1 MADIDKG
8 LYAAPVG
15 VEEMAESE
23 EAIEIEIEDPE
34 KVTIGIGESE
44 IVIDPD
50 AMEDEEFSKNLG
62 EDLDEQY
69 MAQLSSDLLEDF
81 TNDLN
86 SRKDWLETYVDGLEL
101 LGLKI
106 EERTEPWEGA
116 CAVYHPLLSEAL
128 VKFQAETMMETF
140 PAAGPV
146 KTSIIGKETDE
157 CIEAS
162 ARVQENMNYQLMDKM
177 PEYRPEHERM
187 LWGLG
192 LAGNAFKKVYYDP
205 ALERQVS
212 IFVPAEDMV
221 VPYGASNLETAERV
235 THVMRKTKQELH
247 YLQEMGF
254 YRDTELGEPSYDLD
268 EVEKK
273 IAEQMGFDAT
283 NDDRYKILEMNVN
296 LDLEGYEDKDGSRKT
311 GIALPYIVT
320 IDKGTSEILAIRRN
334 WNQDDSMKKRREH
347 FVHYGYIPGFGFYCF
362 GLIHLIGGFSK
373 SGTML
378 LRQLV
383 DAGTLS
389 NLPGGFK
396 ARGLRIKG
404 DDTPIG
410 PAEWRDVDAPSGTI
424 RDNLMPLPYKEP
436 SQVLAAL
443 MDKII
448 DEGRR
453 FATAADMKVSDMSS
467 NSPVG
472 STLAILER
480 TLKVMSAVNA
490 RIYYAMKKEFGLLKT
505 LIRDYTDPNYQYDPA
520 TGTPGAKQ
528 EDYDKVNLIPVA
540 DPNAAT
546 MAQKVVQYQAVMQM
560 AQQNPAIY
568 DLPELN
574 RQMLDVLGVK
584 NAEKLIPNE
593 DDVKQLDP
601 VSENMNIL
609 NGKPVK
615 AFIDQDHKAH
625 IEVHMAFANDPKIR
639 QLVGQST
646 KAPLIQAAMEA
657 HIAEHV
663 AFQYRLEIEEKL
675 GVPLPPPDEVL
686 PSDIE
691 NDIARVSAPAAEK
704 LLQANQVEANS
715 IWEMIIQRDLGFKAA
730 VPPKY
735 DILAKDRSGKP
746 FVASPVNPF
755 LRAINFISPVTI
767 GYTEGDPVKEA
778 LFEIGYNIPQ
788 EISYFE
794 GEPLTSLEKS
804 ELQRYMATDTQFR
817 NALEQIVSNPQW
829 QAQVK
834 AYKDA
839 GILNRDNYKVNA
851 TPFYQQI
858 REQFISVKARAMSQ
872 MLAENE
878 KLRSR
883 VELRRARLAQT
894 STGYYNKI
902 NE

>member
-15 VEEMAESE
+15 VAEMAESE
-23 EAIEIEIEDPE
+23 EAIEIEIVDPE
-34 KVTIGIGESE
+34 EVTIRTNDMELT
-44 IVIDPD
+44 IDPD
-50 AMEDEEFSKNLG
+50 AMDDSFGDNLAEE
-62 EDLDEQY
+62 LDEQY
-69 MAQLSSDLLEDF
+69 MGQLASDLLEDF

-86 SRKDWLETYVDGLEL
+86 SRKDWLENYVDGLEL

-106 EERTEPWEGA
+106 EQRSEPWEGA

-146 KTSIIGKETDE
+146 KTSIIGKETPE
-157 CIEAS
+157 CLEAS
-162 ARVQENMNYQLMDKM
+162 QRVQENMNYQLMDMM

-212 IFVPAEDMV
+212 LFVPAEDMV
-221 VPYGASNLETAERV
+221 VPYGASNLETAERI
-235 THVMRKTKQELH
+235 THVMRKTKQEIH
-247 YLQEMGF
+247 NLQQMGF
-254 YRDTELGEPSYDLD
+254 YRDVELGEADYDLD
-268 EVEKK
+268 AVEKK

-296 LDLEGYEDKDGSRKT
+296 LDLEGYEDEDKDGKT

-320 IDKGTSEILAIRRN
+320 IDKGTSEVLAVRRN
-334 WNQDDSMKKRREH
+334 YNQDDKLKKRREH

-410 PAEWRDVDAPSGTI
+410 PAEFRDVDAPSGTI
-424 RDNLMPLPYKEP
+424 RDNIMMLPYKEP
-436 SQVLAAL
+436 SQVLAGL

-453 FATAADMKVSDMSS
+453 FASAADMKVSDMSS

-490 RIYYAMKKEFGLLKT
+490 RIYYAMKKEFGLLKVI
-505 LIRDYTDPNYQYDPA
+505 IRDYTDPQYQYDPS

-528 EDYDKVNLIPVA
+528 ADYDKVNLIPVA

-560 AQQNPAIY
+560 AQQNPDIY

-584 NAEKLIPNE
+584 NADKLIPNE
-593 DDVKQLDP
+593 DDVKQLGP
-601 VSENMNIL
+601 VTENMNII

-615 AFIDQDHKAH
+615 AFLDQDHEAH
-625 IEVHMAFANDPKIR
+625 IAVHMAFAEDPKIK
-639 QLVGQST
+639 QMVGQSQ
-646 KAPLIQAAMEA
+646 KAGMIVAAMEA
-657 HIAEHV
+657 HVAEHI
-663 AFQYRLEIEEKL
+663 AFQYRIEIEKQL
-675 GVPLPPPDEVL
+675 GVPLPPADEPL
-686 PSDIE
+686 PVDVE
-691 NDIARVSAPAAEK
+691 NEVARLTAAAAGK
-704 LLQANQVEANS
+704 LLQANNAEAQQKEQEKQAEDP
-715 IWEMIIQRDLGFKAA
+715 ILQMQKAELQIKQEEAKVKAQKTMADIALDKEKLDFEKQKAVTDVQRDVMLEQARITSQETIAGAQIGAKAEMEQKQINTKEVLEGAKLGAAA
-730 VPPKY
+730 VNKQK
-735 DILAKDRSGKP
+735 DINLREKESKVRNETTAHVQKLKDE
-746 FVASPVNPF
+746 
-755 LRAINFISPVTI
+755 
-767 GYTEGDPVKEA
+767 TE
-778 LFEIGYNIPQ
+778 I
-788 EISYFE
+788 
-794 GEPLTSLEKS
+794 
-804 ELQRYMATDTQFR
+804 
-817 NALEQIVSNPQW
+817 
-829 QAQVK
+829 
-834 AYKDA
+834 KDE
-839 GILNRDNYKVNA
+839 DNTN
-851 TPFYQQI
+851 
-858 REQFISVKARAMSQ
+858 
-872 MLAENE
+872 
-878 KLRSR
+878 
-883 VELRRARLAQT
+883 
-894 STGYYNKI
+894 
-902 NE
+902 

>member
-1 MADIDKG
+1 MMADIDKG
-8 LYAAPVG
+8 LYAAPEG
-15 VEEMAESE
+15 IEELAESE
-23 EAIEIEIEDPE
+23 EAIEIEIVDPE
-34 KVTIGIGESE
+34 EVTIKAGDMEMT
-44 IVIDPD
+44 IDPD
-50 AMEDEEFSKNLG
+50 AMADNEFDKNLA
-62 EDLDEQY
+62 EELDEGTLVE
-69 MAQLSSDLLEDF
+69 LSSNLLEDF
-81 TNDLN
+81 SNDVN
-86 SRKDWLETYVDGLEL
+86 SRKDWLDTYVDGLEL
-101 LGLKI
+101 LGLKL

-146 KTSIIGKETDE
+146 KTSIVGKETPE
-157 CIEAS
+157 CIEA
-162 ARVQENMNYQLMDKM
+162 AQRVQENMNYQLMDMM

-235 THVMRKTKQELH
+235 THVMRKTEQEIH
-247 YLQEMGF
+247 TLQHMGF
-254 YRDTELGEPSYDLD
+254 YRDVELGEPSYDLD

-296 LDLEGYEDKDGSRKT
+296 LDLEGYEDEDKDGKT

-320 IDKGTSEILAIRRN
+320 IDKGTQEVLAVRRN
-334 WNQDDSMKKRREH
+334 WKQEDSQQKRREH

-410 PAEWRDVDAPSGTI
+410 PAEWRDVDAPSGTL

-436 SQVLAAL
+436 SQVLAQL

-453 FATAADMKVSDMSS
+453 FASAADMKVSDMSA

-490 RIYYAMKKEFGLLKT
+490 RIYYSMKKEFGLLKT
-505 LIRDYTDPNYQYDPA
+505 LIRDYTDPDYQYDPA
-520 TGTPGAKQ
+520 SGNPGAKQ
-528 EDYDKVNLIPVA
+528 SDYDKVSLIPVA

-560 AQQNPAIY
+560 AQQNPDIY
-568 DLPELN
+568 DLKELN
-574 RQMLDVLGVK
+574 RQMLEVLGVK
-584 NAEKLIPNE
+584 NIGKLIPTE
-593 DDVKQLDP
+593 DDAKTADP
-601 VSENMNIL
+601 VTENMNMV
-609 NGKPVK
+609 NGTPVK
-615 AFIDQDHKAH
+615 AFLFQDHKAH
-625 IEVHMAFANDPKIR
+625 IAVHTSFRDDP
-639 QLVGQST
+639 LVREMIGQNP
-646 KAPLIQAAMEA
+646 KAPQMQAAMEA
-657 HIAEHV
+657 HLAEHL
-663 AFQYRLEIEEKL
+663 AFQYRLEIEKQL
-675 GVPLPPPDEVL
+675 GVPLPKEDEVL
-686 PSDIE
+686 PE
-691 NDIARVSAPAAEK
+691 NIQNQVARLSADAAQK
-704 LLQANQVEANS
+704 LLQQNQADATQKQAQKMQEDPLIQMQQQELQIKQQESQAKAQKMQADTQLDAAKLELERQKLEVTT
-715 IWEMIIQRDLGFKAA
+715 QRDVMLEQARITSQETIAGAKIGADAEMEAKQIKTKEVLEGAKLGAA
-730 VPPKY
+730 
-735 DILAKDRSGKP
+735 
-746 FVASPVNPF
+746 
-755 LRAINFISPVTI
+755 AINKQKDVMLREKESRLRNETI
-767 GYTEGDPVKEA
+767 A
-778 LFEIGYNIPQ
+778 H
-788 EISYFE
+788 
-794 GEPLTSLEKS
+794 
-804 ELQRYMATDTQFR
+804 TQ
-817 NALEQIVSNPQW
+817 
-829 QAQVK
+829 
-834 AYKDA
+834 
-839 GILNRDNYKVNA
+839 
-851 TPFYQQI
+851 
-858 REQFISVKARAMSQ
+858 
-872 MLAENE
+872 
-878 KLRSR
+878 KLRDKT
-883 VELRRARLAQT
+883 EIKET
-894 STGYYNKI
+894 KDEDNI
-902 NE
+902 N

>member
-15 VEEMAESE
+15 IDEAAVEEQ
-23 EAIEIEIEDPE
+23 AIEIEIEDPE
-34 KVTIGIGESE
+34 KITIGIGDTEL
-44 IVIDPD
+44 VIDPD
-50 AMEDEEFSKNLG
+50 AMPDEEFNKNLA
-62 EDLDEQY
+62 EDLSDKY
-69 MAQLSSDLLEDF
+69 MAELSSELLEDF

-106 EERTEPWEGA
+106 EERSEPWEGA

-157 CIEAS
+157 CIEA
-162 ARVQENMNYQLMDKM
+162 AQRVQENMNYQLMDCM

-235 THVMRKTKQELH
+235 THVMRKTEQELH
-247 YLQEMGF
+247 TLQHIGF
-254 YRDTELGEPSYDLD
+254 YRDVELGEPSYDLD

-296 LDLEGYEDKDGSRKT
+296 LDLEGYEDEDDDGKT

-320 IDKGTSEILAIRRN
+320 IDKGTQEVLAVRRN
-334 WNQDDSMKKRREH
+334 WKQEDSQQKRREH

-410 PAEWRDVDAPSGTI
+410 PGEWRDVDAPAGNI

-436 SQVLAAL
+436 SQVLAQL

-453 FATAADMKVSDMSS
+453 FASAADMKVSDMSA

-490 RIYYAMKKEFGLLKT
+490 RIYYSMKKEFLLLKN
-505 LIRDYTDPNYQYDPA
+505 IIKDYTDPNYQYDPA

-528 EDYDKVNLIPVA
+528 ADYDRVNLIPVA

-560 AQQNPAIY
+560 AQQNPDIY
-568 DLPELN
+568 DLKELN
-574 RQMLDVLGVK
+574 KQMLEVLGVK
-584 NAEKLIPNE
+584 NIGKLIPT
-593 DDVKQLDP
+593 DDDAKPLDP
-601 VSENMNIL
+601 VSENMNMV
-609 NGKPVK
+609 NGTPVK
-615 AFIDQDHKAH
+615 AFLFQDQKAH
-625 IEVHMAFANDPKIR
+625 IEVHRTFRDDP
-639 QLVGQST
+639 LVREMLGQNP
-646 KAPLIQAAMEA
+646 KAPQMQAAMEA
-657 HIAEHV
+657 HLAEHL
-663 AFQYRLEIEEKL
+663 AFEYRKQIEVQL
-675 GVPLPPPDEVL
+675 GVPLPEEDEVM
-686 PSDIE
+686 PE
-691 NDIARVSAPAAEK
+691 NIQNQVARLAADAAQK
-704 LLQANQVEANS
+704 LLQQNKSDAQQRQAQQAQEDPLIQMQQAELELKKQETQMKAQKTMADIELDKGKLMLEQEKLSTNV
-715 IWEMIIQRDLGFKAA
+715 QRDM
-730 VPPKY
+730 
-735 DILAKDRSGKP
+735 I
-746 FVASPVNPF
+746 
-755 LRAINFISPVTI
+755 
-767 GYTEGDPVKEA
+767 
-778 LFEIGYNIPQ
+778 
-788 EISYFE
+788 
-794 GEPLTSLEKS
+794 LEKARIES
-804 ELQRYMATDTQFR
+804 
-817 NALEQIVSNPQW
+817 NEQIAGAQLGAKAVTEDKQIKAKELLEGAKMGVDVVQKNKDINLREKESRLRNETTAHKQKLKDET
-829 QAQVK
+829 QVK
-834 AYKDA
+834 DTKLKDETQ
-839 GILNRDNYKVNA
+839 LNIK
-851 TPFYQQI
+851 
-858 REQFISVKARAMSQ
+858 E
-872 MLAENE
+872 
-878 KLRSR
+878 
-883 VELRRARLAQT
+883 
-894 STGYYNKI
+894 
-902 NE
+902 

>member
-1 MADIDKG
+1 MADVDKG

-15 VEEMAESE
+15 VEELAETE

-34 KVTIGIGESE
+34 KVTIGIGDEE

-50 AMEDEEFSKNLG
+50 RMEDEKFSENLA
-62 EDLDEQY
+62 EELDEQY
-69 MAQLSSDLLEDF
+69 LGELASELLEDF
-81 TNDLN
+81 SNDIN

-146 KTSIIGKETDE
+146 KTSIIGKETPE
-157 CIEAS
+157 CVEAS
-162 ARVQENMNYQLMDKM
+162 QRVQENMNYQLMDKM

-221 VPYGASNLETAERV
+221 VPYGASNLETAERI
-235 THVMRKTKQELH
+235 THVMRKTKQEVH
-247 YLQEMGF
+247 NLQEMGF
-254 YRDTELGEPSYDLD
+254 YKDVELGEANYDLD

-296 LDLEGYEDKDGSRKT
+296 LDLQGYEDKDGNRKT

-320 IDKGTSEILAIRRN
+320 IDKGTSEVLAIRRN

-443 MDKII
+443 MDKIV

-453 FATAADMKVSDMSS
+453 FASAADMKVSDMSA

-505 LIRDYTDPNYQYDPA
+505 LIRDYTDPEYVYDPS

-528 EDYDKVNLIPVA
+528 ADYDKVNLVPVA

-560 AQQNPAIY
+560 AQQNPTIY

-574 RQMLDVLGVK
+574 KQMLEVLGVK
-584 NAEKLIPNE
+584 NINKLIPDE
-593 DDVKQLDP
+593 DDVKQIDP

-609 NGKPVK
+609 NSKPVK
-615 AFIDQDHKAH
+615 AFLDQDHEAH

-646 KAPLIQAAMEA
+646 KGPLIQSAMEA

-663 AFQYRLEIEEKL
+663 AFQYRIEIEKQL
-675 GVPLPPPDEVL
+675 GVPLPPVDDPL
-686 PSDIE
+686 PVDVE
-691 NDIARVSAPAAEK
+691 NDIARLTAGAAEK
-704 LLQANQVEANS
+704 LLQQNSAEVQQKQAQQQQQDPIVQMQQQELAIKQQEAQAKAQKMAADVEL
-715 IWEMIIQRDLGFKAA
+715 EKAKLELDKMKIESQERIA
-730 VPPKY
+730 GAKIGSEVSQQQAERN
-735 DILAKDRSGKP
+735 AKDLMEGTKMGMQAVQQKQD
-746 FVASPVNPF
+746 FA
-755 LRAINFISPVTI
+755 LRAKESRMRDETSAHEQKLKDKTEIDVT
-767 GYTEGDPVKEA
+767 
-778 LFEIGYNIPQ
+778 
-788 EISYFE
+788 
-794 GEPLTSLEKS
+794 
-804 ELQRYMATDTQFR
+804 
-817 NALEQIVSNPQW
+817 
-829 QAQVK
+829 
-834 AYKDA
+834 KDE
-839 GILNRDNYKVNA
+839 DNTN
-851 TPFYQQI
+851 
-858 REQFISVKARAMSQ
+858 
-872 MLAENE
+872 
-878 KLRSR
+878 
-883 VELRRARLAQT
+883 
-894 STGYYNKI
+894 
-902 NE
+902 

>member
-1 MADIDKG
+1 MADVDKG

-34 KVTIGIGESE
+34 KVTIGIGDAE

-50 AMEDEEFSKNLG
+50 AMPDEKFNENLA
-62 EDLDEQY
+62 EDLSDKY
-69 MAQLSSDLLEDF
+69 MAELSSELLEDF
-81 TNDLN
+81 TNDIN

-106 EERTEPWEGA
+106 EERSEPWEGA

-146 KTSIIGKETDE
+146 KTSIIGKETPE
-157 CIEAS
+157 CVDA
-162 ARVQENMNYQLMDKM
+162 AQRVQENMNYQLMDKM

-254 YRDTELGEPSYDLD
+254 YKDTDLGEPSYDLD

-296 LDLEGYEDKDGSRKT
+296 LDLEGYEDKDGNRKT

-320 IDKGTSEILAIRRN
+320 IDKGTTEILAIRRN
-334 WNQDDSMKKRREH
+334 WNQDDDNKKRREH

-362 GLIHLIGGFSK
+362 GLIHLVGGFSK

-410 PAEWRDVDAPSGTI
+410 PAEWRDVDAPSGTL

-453 FATAADMKVSDMSS
+453 FASAADMKVSDMNA

-505 LIRDYTDPNYQYDPA
+505 LIRDYTDPKYQYDPS

-528 EDYDKVNLIPVA
+528 EDYDKVQLIPVA

-560 AQQNPAIY
+560 AQQNPTIY

-574 RQMLDVLGVK
+574 KQMLEVLGVK
-584 NAEKLIPNE
+584 NINKLIPDE
-593 DDVKQLDP
+593 DDVTQLDP
-601 VSENMNIL
+601 VSENMNII
-609 NGKPVK
+609 NSKPVK
-615 AFIDQDHKAH
+615 AFLDQDHEAH
-625 IEVHMAFANDPKIR
+625 LEVHMAFANDPKIR

-646 KAPLIQAAMEA
+646 KAAVIQAAMEA

-663 AFQYRLEIEEKL
+663 AFQYRLEIEKQL
-675 GVPLPPPDEVL
+675 GVPLPPVDDPL
-686 PSDIE
+686 PNDIE
-691 NDIARVSAPAAEK
+691 NDIARLAAPAAEK
-704 LLQANQVEANS
+704 LLQENS
-715 IWEMIIQRDLGFKAA
+715 IEMQKQKQQQQAQDPIIQMQQQELQIKQMEAQ
-730 VPPKY
+730 
-735 DILAKDRSGKP
+735 AKTQKMTAD
-746 FVASPVNPF
+746 V
-755 LRAINFISPVTI
+755 
-767 GYTEGDPVKEA
+767 E
-778 LFEIGYNIPQ
+778 
-788 EISYFE
+788 
-794 GEPLTSLEKS
+794 LEKAKLELDRMKIESTERIAGAKIGS
-804 ELQRYMATDTQFR
+804 EVSQQQAER
-817 NALEQIVSNPQW
+817 NAKQLMEGVKLGQKGTLDTADLNLREKESKVRNETTAHVQKLKDE
-829 QAQVK
+829 AQVK
-834 AYKDA
+834 ETKLKDETK
-839 GILNRDNYKVNA
+839 LNKK
-851 TPFYQQI
+851 
-858 REQFISVKARAMSQ
+858 E
-872 MLAENE
+872 
-878 KLRSR
+878 
-883 VELRRARLAQT
+883 
-894 STGYYNKI
+894 
-902 NE
+902 

>member
-1 MADIDKG
+1 MADVDKG
-8 LYAAPVG
+8 LYAAPKG
-15 VEEMAESE
+15 IEQLAEEEQE
-23 EAIEIEIEDPE
+23 IEIEIVDPE
-34 KVTIGIGESE
+34 EVTIKAGDME
-44 IVIDPD
+44 ITIDPD
-50 AMEDEEFSKNLG
+50 AMEDDEFSQNLA
-62 EDLDEQY
+62 EELSDKY
-69 MAQLSSDLLEDF
+69 MEELASDLLEDF
-81 TNDLN
+81 SNDVN

-106 EERTEPWEGA
+106 EERSEPWEGA

-157 CIEAS
+157 CLEAA
-162 ARVQENMNYQLMDKM
+162 ARVQENMNYQLMDMM

-212 IFVPAEDMV
+212 LFVPAEDMV
-221 VPYGASNLETAERV
+221 VPYGASNLETAQRI
-235 THVMRKTKQELH
+235 THVMRKTEQEVH
-247 YLQEMGF
+247 NLQQMGF
-254 YRDTELGEPSYDLD
+254 YRDIDLGEPNYDLD

-283 NDDRYKILEMNVN
+283 NDDRFKILEMNVD
-296 LDLEGYEDKDGSRKT
+296 LDLEGYEDEDDGEKT
-311 GIALPYIVT
+311 GIARPYIVT
-320 IDKGTSEILAIRRN
+320 IDKGTTEILSIRRN
-334 WNQDDSMKKRREH
+334 WDQFDEKKKRREH

-362 GLIHLIGGFSK
+362 GLIHLIGGFAK

-410 PAEWRDVDAPSGTI
+410 PGEFRDVDAPSGTI
-424 RDNLMPLPYKEP
+424 RDNIMMLPYKEP
-436 SQVLAAL
+436 SQVLSGL

-453 FATAADMKVSDMSS
+453 FASAADMKVSDMSA

-490 RIYYAMKKEFGLLKT
+490 RIYYSMKKEFGLLKNI
-505 LIRDYTDPNYQYDPA
+505 IRDYTDPNYRYDPA

-528 EDYDKVNLIPVA
+528 DDYNKVNLIPVA

-560 AQQNPAIY
+560 AQQNPDIY

-584 NAEKLIPNE
+584 NAHKLIPSK
-593 DDVKQLDP
+593 DDIKQLDP
-601 VSENMNIL
+601 VSENMNII

-615 AFIDQDHKAH
+615 AFLDQDHEAH
-625 IEVHMAFANDPKIR
+625 MVVHLAFANDPKIR
-639 QLVGQST
+639 QLVGQSQ
-646 KAPLIQAAMEA
+646 KAGMIQSAMEA
-657 HIAEHV
+657 HVAEHI
-663 AFQYRLEIEEKL
+663 AFQYRIEIEKQL
-675 GVPLPPPDEVL
+675 GVPLPPSDEPL
-686 PSDIE
+686 PVDVE
-691 NDIARVSAPAAEK
+691 NEVARLTAPAAEK
-704 LLQANQVEANS
+704 VLQANNAEAQQQKAQQQAEDPILQMQKAELQIKQEEAKVKAQKTMADIELDKAKLKFEIDKATVS
-715 IWEMIIQRDLGFKAA
+715 AQKDVMLELARLETQKEIVGAQIGAKAEMEQKQINTKEVLEGAKLGAAA
-730 VPPKY
+730 VNKQK
-735 DILAKDRSGKP
+735 DI
-746 FVASPVNPF
+746 N
-755 LRAINFISPVTI
+755 LREKESQLRNT
-767 GYTEGDPVKEA
+767 TQVKETK
-778 LFEIGYNIPQ
+778 L
-788 EISYFE
+788 
-794 GEPLTSLEKS
+794 
-804 ELQRYMATDTQFR
+804 
-817 NALEQIVSNPQW
+817 
-829 QAQVK
+829 
-834 AYKDA
+834 KDETK
-839 GILNRDNYKVNA
+839 LNE
-851 TPFYQQI
+851 
-858 REQFISVKARAMSQ
+858 RE
-872 MLAENE
+872 
-878 KLRSR
+878 
-883 VELRRARLAQT
+883 
-894 STGYYNKI
+894 
-902 NE
+902 

>member
-8 LYAAPVG
+8 LYAAPEG
-15 VEEMAESE
+15 IEEIAESE

-34 KVTIGIGESE
+34 KVTIGIGDTE

-50 AMEDEEFSKNLG
+50 RMDDDEFSANLA
-62 EDLDEQY
+62 EELDEKY
-69 MAQLSSDLLEDF
+69 LAEIASDLLEDF
-81 TNDLN
+81 SNDVN

-146 KTSIIGKETDE
+146 KTSIIGKETPE
-157 CIEAS
+157 CMESA

-212 IFVPAEDMV
+212 LFVPAEDMV
-221 VPYGASNLETAERV
+221 VPYGASNLETAERI
-235 THVMRKTKQELH
+235 THVMRKTKQEIH
-247 YLQEMGF
+247 TLQEIGF
-254 YRDTELGEPSYDLD
+254 YKDVELGEPDYDLD
-268 EVEKK
+268 TVEKK

-296 LDLEGYEDKDGSRKT
+296 LDLEGYEDKDGNRKT
-311 GIALPYIVT
+311 GIALPYVVT
-320 IDKGTSEILAIRRN
+320 IDKGTTEILAIRRN
-334 WNQDDSMKKRREH
+334 WNQDDDKKKRREH

-453 FATAADMKVSDMSS
+453 FATAADMKVSDMSA

-490 RIYYAMKKEFGLLKT
+490 RIYYSMKKEFGLLKT
-505 LIRDYTDPNYQYDPA
+505 LIRDYTDPDYQYDPS

-528 EDYDKVNLIPVA
+528 ADYDKVSLIPVA

-560 AQQNPAIY
+560 AQQNPTIY

-574 RQMLDVLGVK
+574 KQMLTVLGVK
-584 NAEKLIPNE
+584 NIDKLIPDE
-593 DDVKQLDP
+593 DDVKQIDP

-609 NGKPVK
+609 NSKPVK
-615 AFIDQDHKAH
+615 AFLDQDHQAH

-663 AFQYRLEIEEKL
+663 AFQYRLEIEKQL
-675 GVPLPPPDEVL
+675 GVPLPPVDDPL
-686 PSDIE
+686 PVDVE
-691 NDIARVSAPAAEK
+691 NDIARLTAEAAEK
-704 LLQANQVEANS
+704 LLQQNSAEVQQKQAQQQQQDPIVQMQQQELAIKQQEAQAKAQKMVADVEL
-715 IWEMIIQRDLGFKAA
+715 EKAKIEIDKMKIDSQERIA
-730 VPPKY
+730 GAKIGSEVSQQQAERN
-735 DILAKDRSGKP
+735 AKD
-746 FVASPVNPF
+746 
-755 LRAINFISPVTI
+755 LM
-767 GYTEGDPVKEA
+767 EGTK
-778 LFEIGYNIPQ
+778 LGMQ
-788 EISYFE
+788 
-794 GEPLTSLEKS
+794 
-804 ELQRYMATDTQFR
+804 ATQKKQDF
-817 NALEQIVSNPQW
+817 A
-829 QAQVK
+829 
-834 AYKDA
+834 
-839 GILNRDNYKVNA
+839 
-851 TPFYQQI
+851 
-858 REQFISVKARAMSQ
+858 
-872 MLAENE
+872 
-878 KLRSR
+878 LRSKESR
-883 VELRRARLAQT
+883 MRDETAAHMQKLKDETEIDVTKDEDKT
-894 STGYYNKI
+894 N
-902 NE
+902 

>member
-1 MADIDKG
+1 MADVDKG
-8 LYAAPVG
+8 LYEAPVG
-15 VEEMAESE
+15 IDEAAMEEQ
-23 EAIEIEIEDPE
+23 AIEIEIEDPE
-34 KVTIGIGESE
+34 SVTIGIGDTE
-44 IVIDPD
+44 IIIDPD
-50 AMEDEEFSKNLG
+50 AMPDEEFNANLA
-62 EDLDEQY
+62 EELSDKY
-69 MAQLSSDLLEDF
+69 MTELSSDLLEDF
-81 TNDLN
+81 GNDVN

-106 EERTEPWEGA
+106 EETSEPWEGA

-146 KTSIIGKETDE
+146 KTSIIGKETPE
-157 CIEAS
+157 CIEA
-162 ARVQENMNYQLMDKM
+162 AQRVQENMNFQLMDEM

-205 ALERQVS
+205 TLERQVS

-235 THVMRKTKQELH
+235 THVMRKTEQEIH
-247 YLQEMGF
+247 NLQHIGF
-254 YRDTELGEPSYDLD
+254 YRDIDLGEPDYDLD

-296 LDLEGYEDKDGSRKT
+296 LDLEGYEDEDKDGKT

-320 IDKGTSEILAIRRN
+320 IDKGTQEILSIRRN
-334 WNQDDSMKKRREH
+334 WKQDDSLQKRREH

-410 PAEWRDVDAPSGTI
+410 PAEWRDVDAPSGTL

-436 SQVLAAL
+436 SQVLAGL

-448 DEGRR
+448 EEGRR
-453 FATAADMKVSDMSS
+453 FASAADMKVSDMSA

-490 RIYYAMKKEFGLLKT
+490 RIYYSMKKEFKLLKT
-505 LIRDYTDPNYQYDPA
+505 LIRDYTDPDYKYDPS

-528 EDYDKVNLIPVA
+528 EDYDKVQLIPVA

-560 AQQNPAIY
+560 AQQNPQIY

-574 RQMLDVLGVK
+574 RQMLEVLGVK
-584 NAEKLIPNE
+584 NADKLIPTSE
-593 DDVKQLDP
+593 DEKPEDP
-601 VSENMNIL
+601 VSENMDIIN
-609 NGKPVK
+609 NKPVK
-615 AFIDQDHKAH
+615 AFIYQDHEAH
-625 IEVHMAFANDPKIR
+625 LIVHMSFRDDPKMKQVMGQNPKA
-639 QLVGQST
+639 QLM
-646 KAPLIQAAMEA
+646 LAAMEA

-663 AFQYRLEIEEKL
+663 AFEYRRQIEEQI
-675 GVPLPPPDEVL
+675 GATLPPPNTEMDET
-686 PSDIE
+686 SE
-691 NDIARVSAPAAEK
+691 MGIARLSAKAAKK
-704 LLQANQVEANS
+704 LLQ
-715 IWEMIIQRDLGFKAA
+715 
-730 VPPKY
+730 
-735 DILAKDRSGKP
+735 KD
-746 FVASPVNPF
+746 
-755 LRAINFISPVTI
+755 
-767 GYTEGDPVKEA
+767 VKEA
-778 LFEIGYNIPQ
+778 QMEQNQAAQKDPILQMQQQELKIKQQEAQVSAQKAMADIEIDKAKIAVDKLKIETDERIAGAKIGANASLDNRKINAKELMDGTKMGMQAVQQ
-788 EISYFE
+788 EQDFALRSQE
-794 GEPLTSLEKS
+794 SQS
-804 ELQRYMATDTQFR
+804 R
-817 NALEQIVSNPQW
+817 NA
-829 QAQVK
+829 AQVEEVK
-834 AYKDA
+834 LEDETK
-839 GILNRDNYKVNA
+839 LNDK
-851 TPFYQQI
+851 
-858 REQFISVKARAMSQ
+858 E
-872 MLAENE
+872 
-878 KLRSR
+878 
-883 VELRRARLAQT
+883 
-894 STGYYNKI
+894 
-902 NE
+902 